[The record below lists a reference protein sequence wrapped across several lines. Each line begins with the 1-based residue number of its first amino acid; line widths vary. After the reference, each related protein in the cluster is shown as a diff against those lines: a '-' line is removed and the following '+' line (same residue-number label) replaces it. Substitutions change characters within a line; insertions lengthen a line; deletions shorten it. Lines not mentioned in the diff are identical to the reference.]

1 MTRRQKVA
9 AAAGTAT
16 LTAACA
22 STQASTSWRR
32 PRPGAVA
39 LHKDGRA
46 AYAATQIMTIE
57 SAPSRA
63 AERGDHPGRPR
74 QFGMTM
80 TLSVIAERARTIHA
94 RRGRFNRACTR
105 SIDIWAVAVGSS
117 VTLSNRWGSQ
127 SGSPAPFHRRGR
139 CRWTRSQLVI
149 YGLVVLF
156 GWRTCKRGVWR
167 GCARRWSRRACAG
180 SGWFDVADAVRV
192 TLVVDGLVRRLGRA
206 AD

>member
-80 TLSVIAERARTIHA
+80 TLSVIAQRARTIHA
-94 RRGRFNRACTR
+94 QR
-105 SIDIWAVAVGSS
+105 SI
-117 VTLSNRWGSQ
+117 Q
-127 SGSPAPFHRRGR
+127 SRLYQIDRYLGC
-139 CRWTRSQLVI
+139 CRW
-149 YGLVVLF
+149 VVGHAEQPL
-156 GWRTCKRGVWR
+156 GESVGE
-167 GCARRWSRRACAG
+167 SRAL
-180 SGWFDVADAVRV
+180 S
-192 TLVVDGLVRRLGRA
+192 
-206 AD
+206 